1 MPALTGNLYQMAD
14 TNKISNSELIP
25 VIRQREEKPVSDTP
39 IIQDEKTE
47 LINPQNQVTQRYTG
61 NNLGDFLWVAQIWR
75 GSDYVFSPSEARAIN
90 LLASTSENPGETV
103 GKFIAS
109 QAISSR
115 TGYDIGTVYQNL
127 NELSKFYSG
136 KDYAPNDSTF
146 AEKFIASNKLIDSQR
161 LKKQWQEAFL
171 AGDNEKAAQL
181 KEQIDVLDAEI
192 GDVLNG
198 VPQSLLD
205 QIANVVIG
213 NAGYMWNTIQTG
225 AEWAMATT
233 AVLTPLVALAG
244 LNPIAAI
251 GAKGTIGLFSGAA
264 AAIGSFMET
273 SSLSE
278 AETFYEMMNS
288 EGNRNVT
295 SAQIFSKLNGLF
307 VGATE
312 IFLDGVTSRGISKIA
327 GKTIDNFGLNL
338 LVDYVGQNTAS
349 KFTKPVLDW
358 VTGALDEAFLNE
370 FPQSVFENLMNAAY
384 KYSAGE
390 EFEIDFAQM
399 MSDGLQA
406 ASDGFLVGLVYG
418 GLGVPFEMREFRDT
432 SLSLRREA
440 NVTPSREMFF
450 QKTEKLKPESV
461 SQEVYD
467 EAREKIFTAA
477 RQQQADYM
485 AQNYAGTVLESQEIA
500 ESELFAQVD
509 EEGNPVGTPDGS
521 VNRTPQGRLYAEERV
536 NNGTTT
542 VYFGDREN
550 GSIYGSVE
558 FSQNEDKVKVNSVR
572 VSPGYENIRAEMLQ
586 QTFADYGFNKEI
598 EWNPTTPGLQSVKQS
613 LIDSNPDKTGLNFRS
628 SSVKANTQAMA
639 DTIQK
644 AMPNLSRPEAIVS
657 ASLYSLA
664 DRNKNLT
671 SLNAGQIFGDAAAD
685 GIELTGNRGAVN
697 LAKGLIYAGQNA
709 DVSTFTHELFHA
721 IAAARPVERKSLSS
735 AIREEAQNEN
745 STLASFLEEHREIW
759 GDSFNIEQILN
770 DFRNLSDNW
779 TVSQDE
785 NVARLYEAYRSS
797 KASQRKTLPQK
808 IRAVLD
814 RLADFINRVYTD
826 LRDSVKLSENIA
838 REFDRITGIEAS
850 GSNSAQSGNG
860 IRYQNEVESE
870 YTRTEKKLRSV
881 ASNFDEQ
888 GRHLAPNGKLSNLPY
903 HQWVMVRT
911 SSFKRWFG
919 DWEGAANLEWLMNSE
934 PIAILT
940 GEEFKENIIDNVS
953 ALYETYG
960 NRVYREGLGY
970 VTLTRHDIQSS
981 VSHGLGRKKAA
992 AFAAIPDVI
1001 KEGREFNRR
1010 ENYKDRGYDS
1020 IVIAAPISIAGETY
1034 VCEVV
1039 LNKRAN
1045 SNNFYL
1051 HEVEVKNKLQFSN
1064 QVRNYMDE
1072 NHPNRNTETGAS
1084 RLIISKLFTE
1094 GKFNTSKVLDEN
1106 GEPLIV
1112 YHGTASEFT
1121 VFNRAFLGSS
1131 TDANSAR
1138 IGFFFTDSH
1147 RTAEGYGEYAS
1158 QSEVRQ
1164 LYKRVRE
1171 LERQGR
1177 WDKANQI
1184 EIQVEEL
1191 ALNGGS
1197 EGIVMPVFLN
1207 IRNPYE
1213 VDAYGADFKNVEGLF
1228 AGFEKGKH
1236 DGVIVYDLNDNIDD
1250 DYTANHY
1257 VTLESNQ
1264 IKSIDNTGSFDP
1276 DNPDIRFQSA
1286 YHGSGADFNH
1296 FDLSFLS
1303 TGAGDQVFG
1312 RGVYVTQS
1320 EAIARNYAELAYT
1333 EDKRK
1338 DDISHYEKL
1347 IAGKEAELD
1356 QFDKDRADSEKMAQL
1371 KEDNRQGI
1379 ERFYNR
1385 RIEEGKPV
1393 NELLQAKYKVSTW
1406 EEIRQKRLDAIAVY
1420 PEAYSDSKRDSIVKE
1435 IDRYK
1440 TELEKVKQKDPQSRN
1455 LYSVTIPDSGY
1466 LVWEKKVP
1474 VAAAEKI
1481 AKALNADEY
1490 DRADIMNYFRNS
1502 GEEMYSYLER
1512 QFSYDAK
1519 RVADFLSSIG
1529 FTGISY
1535 PAGTRVA
1542 LPDGA
1547 DPRTRNFVIFNEND
1561 VLIDDHIRYQ
1571 DAKEVVAKHASIVP
1585 DKEQWTGQSV
1595 MDFFSSY
1602 KRDITEMIKE
1612 YPKVTLDGVLLLKG
1626 LESKDMPF
1634 EKELIQAEFLQR
1646 ILKTNVILLPRYM
1659 TFTFNSVYDVDLK
1672 KGSIAD
1678 GLSALADDDKYIE
1691 FKLCSENGL
1700 ARNINNALQLADIV
1714 FAVVDDITRP
1724 VNSRQIKMSELSAD
1738 KRVILV
1744 NMNSG
1749 EVFEIKTDTVTGAL
1763 TSERIQGLESET
1775 DSFVSN
1781 YIRQLKEVN
1790 KNALIDY
1797 DRYKNTEETDIRY
1810 QRDPD
1815 NPDRFRFSGMFY
1827 RKPEDTTDQQAKNA
1841 DPSTV
1846 DEAIDAVDYFSPE
1859 DPAAFV
1865 EYDGPEFSDDEL
1877 VELGAIPEEP
1887 SVDYRSLTPADQLGY
1902 TYEEAVA
1909 SVNPDI
1915 VYEGSESAK
1924 DRIFADAVN
1933 NEENFN
1939 RYMFILGENLNLNSN
1954 DKNGYIQGG
1963 RKYIDPY
1970 TDQNRRE
1977 KLQAMT
1983 RARVANL
1990 DVRNV
1995 ASDINLGNQ
2004 ADERRITAARKEI
2017 IDNARIYRD
2026 LFADLTGDKNMKPKT
2041 LIEGRLNISSSE
2053 GETYRSIDELA
2064 KIAADASFSEIE
2076 RKLRN
2081 GSLKMKD
2088 IDDSMLSRMSVTISR
2103 IKREYDN
2110 AEKSNAA
2117 LKEHISTLE
2126 SETSEARKKQKELN
2140 NAVRKTIDEL
2150 NKNVSS
2156 QQRKTINPEYAAMAK
2171 ELRDIKSRDE
2181 FIQDEM
2187 PTDGRSARGRKILY
2201 RARETGVQKWRA
2213 YLLKEYG
2220 LSDLRA
2226 IHKREKELEALM
2238 PDENIAHLRQLAS
2251 QVSKNVAAAEK
2262 QIIDMKKELAGFG
2275 ISSAKTA
2282 LASNLD
2288 SLGTSI
2294 KSQKDAAA
2302 QIRNKHIPTE
2312 GDIDTLI
2319 NLNRAIT
2326 EDYEDKISSIKK
2338 NYEKL
2343 LNEQKERREKLIH
2356 AQGQREALRQI
2367 KAEKAKYART
2377 IMEPVNLQ
2385 TTDWET
2391 GGQAIMA
2398 IQAMIDPQFR
2408 RDWAYA
2414 LDVNLEGE
2422 TGGATMTIPEAIEYF
2437 NSLDD
2442 AGRQA
2447 VAQVI
2452 SPQLLA
2458 RLTGQRKPLNDW
2470 TVQELRQMAREVDDL
2485 RRLGR
2490 QTLTAKNAFL
2500 RNQAKYI
2507 VKDILANI
2515 EEKGRSERRNI
2526 PNSQEF
2532 KTHRRNIKAKINQ
2545 VIYSTRRPQ
2554 ELAQLLDGGYGNFGP
2569 AYNLLVDE
2577 KRYHQNRATK
2587 AINERLDKIVPMV
2600 TKDVAAALAKTVNID
2615 FGDGHAATFTMD
2627 DLGYIYLSQYEEKNR
2642 AAVAFGMLVTQEEKG
2657 TGIPKGLDADGNIQK
2672 EYISSNV
2679 IADDDVLENV
2689 GWSRYKK
2696 ALSVA
2701 TLSLQEAGLMPL
2713 IDAIKDDFAGQGK
2726 RLQKMMIDVYNT
2738 PISLVEH
2745 YLPIK
2750 RSDLTGEDMAAEFAD
2765 SVFNTNNS
2773 GIMYNPEKGF
2783 TIKRVSIPPRQ
2794 QKPIRSSLLS
2804 IWKQSV
2810 QQQEWLIENAAYQ
2823 KKLHRVFLNSEL
2835 SNAIGSAYTPDL
2847 YQEIEDYINLL
2858 ANPFRGQRKTAA
2870 EMAVKN
2876 LRGNLAAAYLG
2887 WKASGIVL
2895 QALTSPFPFL
2905 SDISLPR
2912 LVKAYIDLAAD
2923 HDMLGQIYEK
2933 SVMMKNR
2940 SMNPIVE
2947 ELIQRANN
2955 AGNKRLE
2962 NLLYDFQQKGM
2973 LGLEIVDK
2981 ISVAGG
2987 WLAQYQQT
2995 LDTKLAQ
3002 GLTTAEAE
3010 AAAIKVADDLVLK
3023 VQPVGDKTEL
3033 ASMFR
3038 TNNEYAKAIL
3048 QFQTSLNVIW
3058 NNITADIQGYARNR
3072 EFRKIAGTL
3081 AGYGIAGILVGAVMT
3096 GFDDD
3101 DDPVEKARDVG
3112 FWMLTQFTD
3121 SVPWVG
3127 STVTDVFQKAIT
3139 GKVDYYGNSSIFP
3152 AFDKLASAIEAGVD
3166 FNWTKALNYLGQ
3178 AVGYVTGVPVSGM
3191 KQVINSIAD
3200 GDISKLIGR

>member
-14 TNKISNSELIP
+14 TNKISNSDLIP
-25 VIRQREEKPVSDTP
+25 VIRQKEEKPQTDTRQVV
-39 IIQDEKTE
+39 QDERTG
-47 LINPQNQVTQRYTG
+47 LINPQSQTYTG
-61 NNLGDFLWVAQIWR
+61 NNNIGDFLWVAQIWR
-75 GSDYVFSPSEARAIN
+75 GSDYVFSPSEARAIET
-90 LLASTSENPGETV
+90 LAATSENPGESV

-146 AEKFIASNKLIDSQR
+146 AEKFTASFKLIDSQR

-171 AGDNEKAAQL
+171 FGDNEKAAQL
-181 KEQIDVLDAEI
+181 KEQIDALDAEI

-198 VPQSLLD
+198 VPQNLLD

-213 NAGYMWNTIQTG
+213 NAGYIWNTIQTG
-225 AEWAMATT
+225 AEWAMAST
-233 AVLTPLVALAG
+233 AVLTPLTYLAG
-244 LNPIAAI
+244 LNPIAAAAAA
-251 GAKGTIGLFSGAA
+251 GSIGLFSGAA
-264 AAIGSFMET
+264 AAIGSFMEV

-288 EGNRNVT
+288 GETQNVT

-312 IFLDGVTSRGISKIA
+312 IFLDGIVSRGLSKVA
-327 GKTIDNFGLNL
+327 GKTIDNFGLSL
-338 LVDYVGQNTAS
+338 LVDYVGQGTAR
-349 KFTKPVLDW
+349 KFSKPVLDW

-370 FPQSVFENLMNAAY
+370 FPQSIFESLMNAAY
-384 KYSAGE
+384 KHSLGQ
-390 EFEIDFAQM
+390 EFEIDFNQM

-406 ASDGFLVGLVYG
+406 AADGFLVGLVYG

-450 QKTEKLKPESV
+450 DKTEKLKPETV
-461 SQEVYD
+461 SQEVFN
-467 EAREKIFTAA
+467 EARDKIFTAA

-558 FSQNEDKVKVNSVR
+558 FSQTEDKVKVTGVR
-572 VSPGYENIRAEMLQ
+572 VSPGYENMRAEMLQ

-664 DRNKNLT
+664 DRNKILS
-671 SLNAGQIFGDAAAD
+671 SLNNGQIFGDAAAD

-721 IAAARPVERKSLSS
+721 VAAARPVERKSLSS

-745 STLASFLEEHREIW
+745 STLASFLEDHREIW
-759 GDSFNIEQILN
+759 GDSFNIDQILN

-826 LRDSVKLSENIA
+826 LRDSVQLNENIA
-838 REFDRITGIEAS
+838 KAFDRITGIEKPS
-850 GSNSAQSGNG
+850 TSSSPSGNG
-860 IRYQNEVESE
+860 IRYQDNKVRVKGVDSEESAYKKARPMVSQFNDLVNEMVETIGLDTSIVYEGFKNEDFAHPVIMRNGLKTHATARRKFLAETHDWSTITDLYGGTFVFPTKEDVKAAYETLKEKYADRIVKSKQLTNAGYEDYKLSFRMPNGAIFELILLDVDTNWMKMEGSGHLIYEITRELDPMIDIVDNQDAKTYLSDLFEHLRKLQEIEYSLAKEARLGYQEYEGSLARFNAISALISFLHTGTDNSLFSDWVGSLSNILPSE
-870 YTRTEKKLRSV
+870 STSTRKVWIPDELQSLINGVSSISKYLSESGIVPPDFNIQENQIYANKEFIETENKLETNL
-881 ASNFDEQ
+881 ANFNEDGEP
-888 GRHLAPNGKLSNLPY
+888 LAPNGEVSNLDY
-903 HQWVMVRT
+903 HRWVAVRMP
-911 SSFKRWFG
+911 SFKKWAG
-919 DWEGAANLEWLMNSE
+919 DWENDPQNA
-934 PIAILT
+934 T
-940 GEEFKENIIDNVS
+940 K
-953 ALYETYG
+953 
-960 NRVYREGLGY
+960 
-970 VTLTRHDIQSS
+970 
-981 VSHGLGRKKAA
+981 
-992 AFAAIPDVI
+992 VI
-1001 KEGREFNRR
+1001 
-1010 ENYKDRGYDS
+1010 
-1020 IVIAAPISIAGETY
+1020 
-1034 VCEVV
+1034 
-1039 LNKRAN
+1039 
-1045 SNNFYL
+1045 
-1051 HEVEVKNKLQFSN
+1051 
-1064 QVRNYMDE
+1064 
-1072 NHPNRNTETGAS
+1072 
-1084 RLIISKLFTE
+1084 
-1094 GKFNTSKVLDEN
+1094 DEN
-1106 GEPLIV
+1106 GEPKIV
-1112 YHGTASEFT
+1112 YHGTNNREKKRVGRYPDGTWKYDYPEFS
-1121 VFNRAFLGSS
+1121 VFRGTNFF
-1131 TDANSAR
+1131 NSDEDNA
-1138 IGFFFTDSH
+1138 G
-1147 RTAEGYGEYAS
+1147 GYGSTVYT
-1158 QSEVRQ
+1158 
-1164 LYKRVRE
+1164 
-1171 LERQGR
+1171 
-1177 WDKANQI
+1177 
-1184 EIQVEEL
+1184 
-1191 ALNGGS
+1191 
-1197 EGIVMPVFLN
+1197 VFLN
-1207 IRNPYE
+1207 LRNPLIIDANGQNYSYIKFNNEFHDTYE
-1213 VDAYGADFKNVEGLF
+1213 IAEYAKSNGY
-1228 AGFEKGKH
+1228 
-1236 DGVIVYDLNDNIDD
+1236 DGVIFNDLYDGVDYGALQEKTND
-1250 DYTANHY
+1250 Y
-1257 VTLESNQ
+1257 VTFKPNQ
-1264 IKSIDNTGSFDP
+1264 IKSIDNTGSFDSY
-1276 DNPDIRFQSA
+1276 NPDIRFQSA

-1371 KEDNRQGI
+1371 KDEDKQRI
-1379 ERFYNR
+1379 ERFYKR
-1385 RIEEGKPV
+1385 RIDEGKPV

-1406 EEIRQKRLDAIAVY
+1406 EEIEQKRLDAIAVY

-1435 IDRYK
+1435 IDRYR

-1490 DRADIMNYFRNS
+1490 DRADIINYFRNS

-1519 RVADFLSSIG
+1519 RVADFLSSVG
-1529 FTGISY
+1529 FVGISY

-1542 LPDGA
+1542 LPDGT

-1561 VLIDDHIRYQ
+1561 VLIDDH
-1571 DAKEVVAKHASIVP
+1571 
-1585 DKEQWTGQSV
+1585 
-1595 MDFFSSY
+1595 
-1602 KRDITEMIKE
+1602 
-1612 YPKVTLDGVLLLKG
+1612 
-1626 LESKDMPF
+1626 
-1634 EKELIQAEFLQR
+1634 
-1646 ILKTNVILLPRYM
+1646 
-1659 TFTFNSVYDVDLK
+1659 
-1672 KGSIAD
+1672 
-1678 GLSALADDDKYIE
+1678 
-1691 FKLCSENGL
+1691 
-1700 ARNINNALQLADIV
+1700 
-1714 FAVVDDITRP
+1714 
-1724 VNSRQIKMSELSAD
+1724 
-1738 KRVILV
+1738 
-1744 NMNSG
+1744 
-1749 EVFEIKTDTVTGAL
+1749 
-1763 TSERIQGLESET
+1763 
-1775 DSFVSN
+1775 
-1781 YIRQLKEVN
+1781 
-1790 KNALIDY
+1790 
-1797 DRYKNTEETDIRY
+1797 IRY

-1827 RKPEDTTDQQAKNA
+1827 RKPEDITDQQAKNA

-1846 DEAIDAVDYFSPE
+1846 EEAVDAVDYFSPE

-1865 EYDGPEFSDDEL
+1865 EYDGPEFTDDEL

-1983 RARVANL
+1983 RARVSDL

-1995 ASDINLGNQ
+1995 ASAINLGNQ
-2004 ADERRITAARKEI
+2004 ADERRIVAARKEI

-2088 IDDSMLSRMSVTISR
+2088 IDDSMLSRISVTISR

-2110 AEKSNAA
+2110 AEKANAA
-2117 LKEHISTLE
+2117 LKEQISTLE
-2126 SETSEARKKQKELN
+2126 SETSEARKKQQELN

-2156 QQRKTINPEYAAMAK
+2156 QQRKAINPEYAAMAK
-2171 ELRDIKSRDE
+2171 ELRDIKSRDA

-2187 PTDGRSARGRKILY
+2187 PADGRSARGRKVLY
-2201 RARETGVQKWRA
+2201 RAREAGDQKWRA

-2275 ISSAKTA
+2275 ASSAKTA

-2294 KSQKDAAA
+2294 KSQKDAAV

-2326 EDYEDKISSIKK
+2326 EDYENKISSIKK

-2367 KAEKAKYART
+2367 KAEKAKYARS

-2408 RDWAYA
+2408 RDWTYA

-2515 EEKGRSERRNI
+2515 EELGRTERKNI

-2532 KTHRRNIKAKINQ
+2532 KTHRRNITAKINQ

-2554 ELAQLLDGGYGNFGP
+2554 ELAQLLDGGYGSFGP

-2577 KRYHQNRATK
+2577 KRFHQNRATK

-2679 IADDDVLENV
+2679 IANDDVLENV
-2689 GWSRYKK
+2689 GWSRYNK

-2713 IDAIKDDFAGQGK
+2713 IDAIKNDFAGQGK

-2783 TIKRVSIPPRQ
+2783 TVKRVSIPPRQ

-2858 ANPFRGQRKTAA
+2858 ANPFRGERKTAA

-2905 SDISLPR
+2905 SDVSLPR
-2912 LVKAYIDLAAD
+2912 LIKAYIELSSGAGA
-2923 HDMLGQIYEK
+2923 LEQIYEK

-2955 AGNKRLE
+2955 AGSGKLK

-2973 LGLEIVDK
+2973 FGLEMVDR
-2981 ISVAGG
+2981 IAVAGG

-2995 LDTKLAQ
+2995 LDTKLSQ
-3002 GLTTAEAE
+3002 GLSTAEAE
-3010 AAAIKVADDLVLK
+3010 AAAIKAADDLVLK

-3058 NNITADIQGYARNR
+3058 NNITADIQGYARNK

-3152 AFDKLASAIEAGVD
+3152 AFNKLASAIEAGVD

-3178 AVGYVTGVPVSGM
+3178 AIGYVTGVPVSGM
-3191 KQVINSIAD
+3191 KQIINAITE
-3200 GDISKLIGR
+3200 GDVGKLIGR